1 MKIDKEELHAIFNG
15 IANDDETQFNLLYE
29 RYNKLVY
36 QVAFSILKN
45 RENSEDVAQKVFL
58 KIWKLDKVKLPT
70 CNEASW
76 LYSLSKNET
85 LNYLRTKKEEVDI
98 EDIYYRVEENEE
110 LDKLIDKDT
119 YNRTIS
125 RLNSD
130 EQEIVSLKV
139 LSNLSFREIAQ
150 ILNIPMGTAQ
160 WKYYKS
166 INNLKMLIT
175 NLGMFII
182 SIGIFL
188 SERRVRKNKKSVQ
201 AELNIKTNVE
211 NSIQFT
217 ETTKDKDDNE
227 RKMLNQTKDSTYSYN
242 RLNEIE
248 TNTIE
253 SNIAQNG
260 KTEGVT
266 EINSNRTNKLNSL
279 EIGTLVI
286 SSVFFAI
293 ILLQL
298 IKYVKSWQK

>member
-98 EDIYYRVEENEE
+98 EDIYYIVEENEE

-298 IKYVKSWQK
+298 IKYVKSWRK

>member
-98 EDIYYRVEENEE
+98 EDIYYIVEENEE

>member
-1 MKIDKEELHAIFNG
+1 
-15 IANDDETQFNLLYE
+15 
-29 RYNKLVY
+29 
-36 QVAFSILKN
+36 
-45 RENSEDVAQKVFL
+45 
-58 KIWKLDKVKLPT
+58 
-70 CNEASW
+70 
-76 LYSLSKNET
+76 
-85 LNYLRTKKEEVDI
+85 
-98 EDIYYRVEENEE
+98 
-110 LDKLIDKDT
+110 
-119 YNRTIS
+119 
-125 RLNSD
+125 
-130 EQEIVSLKV
+130 
-139 LSNLSFREIAQ
+139 
-150 ILNIPMGTAQ
+150 
-160 WKYYKS
+160 
-166 INNLKMLIT
+166 
-175 NLGMFII
+175 
-182 SIGIFL
+182 
-188 SERRVRKNKKSVQ
+188 VRKNKKSVQ

-298 IKYVKSWQK
+298 IKYVKSWRK